1 MATNRFAATE
11 TIEPLVV
18 RALTSWGIPE
28 RHIGAEFGVS
38 GSCIGNIRRGANHKT
53 VRPDL
58 PRWRSCEDCRHWS
71 AGYIRCTLDFP
82 EPEELGLVVAATE
95 CAVFVRR

>member
-1 MATNRFAATE
+1 MSSRTFPPAMLEAMVT
-11 TIEPLVV
+11 

-38 GSCIGNIRRGANHKT
+38 GGCIGHIRRGLSHKA

-58 PRWRSCEDCRHWS
+58 IRWTRSCEACGHW
-71 AGYIRCTLDFP
+71 ARGCDLGFP
-82 EPEELGLVVAATE
+82 DPEEVGIVQAACE
-95 CAVFVRR
+95 CSAFLRCEP

>member
-18 RALTSWGIPE
+18 RALTSHGEP
-28 RHIGAEFGVS
+28 RATVAREFGCSGQLVS
-38 GSCIGNIRRGANHKT
+38 KIRSGELHRK

-58 PRWRSCEDCRHWS
+58 PRWRSCEHCAHWS
-71 AGYIRCTLDFP
+71 AGHIRCTLDFP

>member
-1 MATNRFAATE
+1 MISYRFAGTA

-18 RALTSWGIPE
+18 RALTSHGVPRRVVAE
-28 RHIGAEFGVS
+28 EFGCS
-38 GSCIGNIRRGANHKT
+38 GQLVGKIRSGEIHRK

-71 AGYIRCTLDFP
+71 VGNIRCTLDFP
-82 EPEELGLVVAATE
+82 EPAELGLVVAGTE